1 MTFQSLGHNYLILF
15 VNSLCLK
22 FTVSYGFQGEK
33 KEAENLLIP
42 IKEEAGGKPIITFN
56 TVMKIAFIK
65 QG

>member
-1 MTFQSLGHNYLILF
+1 MFKVYCVLWFSG
-15 VNSLCLK
+15 
-22 FTVSYGFQGEK
+22 GK
-33 KEAENLLIP
+33 KEAENHLIP

>member
-1 MTFQSLGHNYLILF
+1 MFKVYCVLWFSG
-15 VNSLCLK
+15 
-22 FTVSYGFQGEK
+22 GK
-33 KEAENLLIP
+33 KEAQNHLIP

>member
-1 MTFQSLGHNYLILF
+1 MVFRG
-15 VNSLCLK
+15 K
-22 FTVSYGFQGEK
+22 K

>member
-1 MTFQSLGHNYLILF
+1 MTFQSLGHNYLIPF

-22 FTVSYGFQGEK
+22 FTVLWFSGEK